1 MDMQEM
7 EKGFQEIW
15 KLFAETNRRFQESQT
30 ELDKQ
35 FREIGE
41 RFKETERQFK
51 ETDRQFKKTDKKF
64 DKYFGKVK
72 ELDRNWGKLVESLVK
87 PSVAEQFR
95 KRNFPISGSGQRVER
110 YYNGRLMEIDILLTD
125 GDAVIAVEVKT
136 TLSVSDV
143 DEHIEKHLKPFKLFF
158 PEYRGRKVLGAVAY
172 IHLEE
177 NADRYA
183 YKKGLFVLTFTSGDA
198 VKIRNDAGFVPAE
211 WGD

>member
-1 MDMQEM
+1 MDMQEI

-15 KLFAETNRRFQESQT
+15 KLFAETDR
-30 ELDKQ
+30 
-35 FREIGE
+35 
-41 RFKETERQFK
+41 RFKE
-51 ETDRQFKKTDKKF
+51 TDKKF

-72 ELDRNWGKLVESLVK
+72 ELDRNWGKLVESLIK

-95 KRNFPISGSGQRVER
+95 KRGFPITGSGQRVEK

-125 GDAVIAVEVKT
+125 GNSVIAVEVKT
-136 TLSVSDV
+136 TLSVGDV
-143 DEHIEKHLKPFKLFF
+143 EEHIEKHLKPFKLFF
-158 PEYRGRKVLGAVAY
+158 PEYRDRKVLGAVAY